1 MKSALSWFNCG
12 RFQATYHIHV
22 QTCSCLQIQIYFFVL
37 ELEEREALLWGPHK
51 WQATLCVRRGD
62 RGWYERLDQSV
73 EQGHQRGRD
82 RLQCLHGEE
91 QRYCM
96 GSVMFIRGLT
106 FGAFWGYSLHTN
118 QPPQQIMKRSIHKNT
133 SQSTYKKLKI
143 HENLPPTI
151 RSNWLLHTH
160 THIKLM
166 QILNW
171 TNI

>member
-1 MKSALSWFNCG
+1 MICG

-73 EQGHQRGRD
+73 EQGHQRGGD

-91 QRYCM
+91 QRYWM

-106 FGAFWGYSLHTN
+106 FGAFCGYFLHTN
-118 QPPQQIMKRSIHKNT
+118 QPPQQIMKHSIHKNT

-143 HENLPPTI
+143 YPQQSGLIDCYTPTPTLSSCRYWI
-151 RSNWLLHTH
+151 G
-160 THIKLM
+160 
-166 QILNW
+166 QILKKRQ
-171 TNI
+171 